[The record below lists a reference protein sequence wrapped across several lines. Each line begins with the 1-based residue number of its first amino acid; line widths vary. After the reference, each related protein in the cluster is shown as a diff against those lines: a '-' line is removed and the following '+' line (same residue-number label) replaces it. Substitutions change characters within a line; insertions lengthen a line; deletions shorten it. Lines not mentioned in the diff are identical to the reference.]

1 MATLEDNTVCF
12 LAICIVVSVPYWL
25 LYNKKA
31 WELLDIIQFEALDCP
46 NTNNKQ

>member
-25 LYNKKA
+25 LYKKEA
-31 WELLDIIQFEALDCP
+31 WELLSITTVRLSTALY
-46 NTNNKQ
+46 K